1 MQKITTFLTFND
13 QAEEAMKFYTSVF
26 RDSKILSMN
35 ALGGSFQ
42 LHGQEFAALNG
53 GASFSFAQGFSL
65 LVSCETQEEIDEL
78 YEKLSEG
85 GSKDPCGWLKDKYGV
100 SWQVI
105 PPILG
110 QYLGDKDPEKANRVM
125 QAMFKMRKID
135 IQALEDAY
143 AGR

>member
-1 MQKITTFLTFND
+1 MQKVTTFLTFND
-13 QAEEAMKFYTSVF
+13 QAEQAMKFYTSIF
-26 RDSKILSMN
+26 PDSKILNMN

-42 LHGQEFAALNG
+42 LAGQEFAALNG
-53 GASFSFAQGFSL
+53 GPSFSFAEGTSL
-65 LVSCETQEEIDEL
+65 FVSCETQAEIDDL
-78 YEKLSEG
+78 YDKLSEG
-85 GSKDPCGWLKDKYGV
+85 GSKEPCGWLKDKYGV

-110 QYLGDKDPEKANRVM
+110 QYLGDKDQEKANRVM

-135 IQALEDAY
+135 VQALEDAY